1 MKEYNFFL
9 NKNMSVYEV
18 DLKFILLIIYVL
30 KLK

>member
-18 DLKFILLIIYVL
+18 DSKFILLIIYVL